1 MCVRLL
7 TAGEAVVGEGLRGEL
22 PCTALFLTPSC
33 MGSIRVGH
41 SVLHPVVLVHL
52 LVL

>member
-1 MCVRLL
+1 MFVRLL
-7 TAGEAVVGEGLRGEL
+7 AAGEAAVGKGLCGEL
-22 PCTALFLTPSC
+22 PCSALFLTPSC
-33 MGSIRVGH
+33 MGNNRVGP